1 MSYRG
6 IKRVLGESN
15 LERKI
20 RIWFGMCLLGLMGG
34 SFWLLNKITE
44 DQIYDNIQK
53 TAKSFKSDHLLRT
66 HLKNIQNIPQA
77 EEELLEKLAED
88 GAGNMYTAKTVFLP
102 SKVTRNLIGTFNEGL
117 SMPKPVADELETET
131 EANKE
136 VESNQVENNH

>member
-88 GAGNMYTAKTVFLP
+88 
-102 SKVTRNLIGTFNEGL
+102 
-117 SMPKPVADELETET
+117 DD
-131 EANKE
+131 
-136 VESNQVENNH
+136 

>member
-53 TAKSFKSDHLLRT
+53 TAISFKSDYLLRA
-66 HLKNIQNIPQA
+66 HLMNIQNIPPA
-77 EEELLEKLAED
+77 EEDLLYKLAED
-88 GAGNMYTAKTVFLP
+88 GAELVDGVLHGPPRPT
-102 SKVTRNLIGTFNEGL
+102 
-117 SMPKPVADELETET
+117 PK
-131 EANKE
+131 KR
-136 VESNQVENNH
+136 